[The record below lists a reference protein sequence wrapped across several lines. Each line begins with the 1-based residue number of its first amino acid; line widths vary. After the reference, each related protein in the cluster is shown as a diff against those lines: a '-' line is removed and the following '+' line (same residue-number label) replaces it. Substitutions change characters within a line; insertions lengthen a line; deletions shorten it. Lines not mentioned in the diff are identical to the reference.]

1 MSKGSRAEAER
12 ILNNMADEAAVL
24 IMVMPG
30 IDCDVVQTELK
41 LINQAVSN
49 LLAEAEHHG

>member
-12 ILNNMADEAAVL
+12 ILNNIASEAAVL